1 MRKILKKGTF
11 MNDQAYI
18 PAEKTIT
25 EMTLRSFILGCLI
38 SMIVAAS
45 NAYLGLFAGMTVSAS
60 IPAAV
65 ISMSLL
71 GLFKNN
77 TILENN
83 IVQTGGSAGGSLAAG
98 VIFTIP
104 ALVLMGYWKEFNYF
118 ETTLIAI
125 TGGILGVL
133 FTIPLRRA
141 LIVKK
146 KLKYPEGIATAEVLK
161 AGQEKGDSMKYLGLA
176 SLFGALFKFGASGA
190 KLWSGVFEGGRL
202 FGGKVFGYFGMNL
215 SPALM
220 GVGYIVG
227 LRVSCILFIG
237 GVLSWYVFI
246 PAIIAS
252 TGVPEGKDAVDYA
265 WFIWNSKIRYLGVGA
280 MLTGGA
286 WALVELRS
294 AIFSAFQEGWDAFQS
309 SRQNKK
315 DVPRTDRD
323 TNMKIVLGGIGALL
337 FPIFYIYYTQIQDV
351 PITLVMVLIMVVAGF
366 LFASVAGYM
375 AGLVGSSNNP
385 TSGIT
390 IATIL
395 FASVVLL
402 FLLGKDNPV
411 GAAAAIFIGGVVC
424 CACAIAGD
432 NTQDLKSGYIL
443 GATPVKQQ
451 VAQIGGVVAAA
462 LVLGPVLNLLNT
474 AYGFGPKTDLNPES
488 LAAPQATLMRSVV
501 EGVFGG
507 GLPWDMIAWG
517 ALIGV
522 VVIVTEKVLHK
533 CNINFKIPVL
543 AMAIGIYLPLELD
556 STIMFGGILA
566 WLVSRFQQ
574 KKKNQVENVAEATKR
589 SDQGGL
595 LIASGLVTGEAL
607 VGILIAL
614 PVALSGD
621 KNILRFFGDS
631 WGVWPGVIL
640 LALLSF
646 WLVRTGQKLFLKK
659 L

>member
-1 MRKILKKGTF
+1 MEHKPF
-11 MNDQAYI
+11 I
-18 PAEKTIT
+18 PAEKSIT
-25 EMTLRSFILGCLI
+25 ELTIRSFILGCLI
-38 SMIVAAS
+38 SMVVAAS

-65 ISMSLL
+65 ISMSIL
-71 GLFKNN
+71 GFFKNN

-83 IVQTGGSAGGSLAAG
+83 IVQTGGSAGGSLTAG

-104 ALVLMGYWKEFNYF
+104 ALVLMGYWKEFNYW

-125 TGGILGVL
+125 TGGTLGVL

-146 KLKYPEGIATAEVLK
+146 QLKYPEGIATAEVLK
-161 AGQEKGDSMKYLGLA
+161 AGQEKGESMKYLGMA
-176 SLFGALFKFGASGA
+176 ALFGALFKFGASGA
-190 KLWSGVFEGGRL
+190 KLWSGVLEGGRL

-227 LRVSCILFIG
+227 LRVASIVFIG
-237 GVLSWYVFI
+237 GVLSWFVFI
-246 PAIIAS
+246 PAIIAAQ
-252 TGVPEGKDAVDYA
+252 GVPEGKDVVDHA
-265 WFIWNSKIRYLGVGA
+265 WFIWNTKIRYLGVGA
-280 MLTGGA
+280 MLTGGV
-286 WALVELRS
+286 WALIELRG
-294 AIFSAFQEGWDAFQS
+294 AIFSAFKEGWDAFQK
-309 SRQNKK
+309 SREGAN
-315 DVPRTDRD
+315 DVLRTDRD
-323 TNMKIVLGGIGALL
+323 TNMKIVLGGILVLL
-337 FPIFYIYYTQIQDV
+337 FPIFYIYYTQINDI

-443 GATPVKQQ
+443 GSTPVKQQ
-451 VAQIGGVVAAA
+451 IAQIGGVFSAA
-462 LVLGPVLNLLNT
+462 LVIGPVLNLLNT
-474 AYGFGPKTDLNPES
+474 AYGFGPKSELHPDA

-517 ALIGV
+517 AVIGV
-522 VVIVTEKVLHK
+522 VVIITEKVLEK
-533 CNINFKIPVL
+533 CNVNFKIPVL
-543 AMAIGIYLPLELD
+543 AMAIGLYLPLELD
-556 STIMFGGILA
+556 TTIMFGGILA

-574 KKKNQVENVAEATKR
+574 RNKSKVQNMENGVKH
-589 SDQGGL
+589 SDQSGL

-607 VGILIAL
+607 IGILIAL
-614 PVALSGD
+614 PVAFSGD
-621 KNILRFFGDS
+621 KDILRVFGGS
-631 WGVWPGVIL
+631 LGVWPGVIL
-640 LALLSF
+640 MALLSF
-646 WLVRTGQKLFLKK
+646 WLVRTCQKMFTKYGQS
-659 L
+659 